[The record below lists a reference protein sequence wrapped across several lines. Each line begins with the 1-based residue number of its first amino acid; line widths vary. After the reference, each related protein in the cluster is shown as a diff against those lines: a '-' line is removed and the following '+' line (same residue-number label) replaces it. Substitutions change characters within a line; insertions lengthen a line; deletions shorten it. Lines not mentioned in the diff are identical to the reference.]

1 MGNRKRFY
9 ILAIASFAISL
20 AIYVFTYCLFH
31 YLGPDGFSSMYRDIP
46 YKPVVT
52 IYFGIWGVMF
62 QFAAL
67 VSVLLAWIFCPNERK
82 QEGFVPQQ

>member
-1 MGNRKRFY
+1 MANREKFY
-9 ILAIASFAISL
+9 ILAICSFTISL
-20 AIYVFTYCLFH
+20 AIYAFTYLLFH
-31 YLGPDGFSSMYRDIP
+31 YLGPDGFCSVYRDIP

-67 VSVLLAWIFCPNERK
+67 VSILLAWIFCPTEK
-82 QEGFVPQQ
+82 K